1 MREDAESELGRFLH
15 GRAVPATRGPIGQ
28 RRCLERGQVT
38 LPRVDQDVQSRAADF
53 HGLTCR
59 ERSRALWVMR
69 RRGPCDVARSV
80 DREVSFNAEP
90 RFKIVWAL
98 TLILNKRI
106 ETCKSIEA
114 CAQKQKNIIGK
125 QQLLNT
131 VFYPEIGN

>member
-1 MREDAESELGRFLH
+1 
-15 GRAVPATRGPIGQ
+15 
-28 RRCLERGQVT
+28 
-38 LPRVDQDVQSRAADF
+38 
-53 HGLTCR
+53 
-59 ERSRALWVMR
+59 MR

-114 CAQKQKNIIGK
+114 CAQKQKNIIGM